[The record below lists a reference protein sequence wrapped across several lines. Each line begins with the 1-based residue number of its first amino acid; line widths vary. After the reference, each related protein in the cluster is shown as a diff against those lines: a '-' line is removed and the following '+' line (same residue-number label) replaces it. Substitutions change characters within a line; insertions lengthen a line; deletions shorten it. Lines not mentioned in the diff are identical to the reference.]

1 MSVGMSYKRHVAR
14 DLPAW
19 ISKGWVDADH
29 AEPLLASIPEHNFR
43 DKLPTIIAVLGAVL
57 LAFAAMSFVAANWNE
72 ITKLVRLGLLFA
84 ALWLAYAGAAWARA
98 KRWPVF
104 YEASVVLGCGL
115 FGANIMLIAQMYH
128 IDRHYPDG
136 FMIWA
141 LGCLL
146 AAGLCRSVGAV
157 LIGFALLCLW
167 TASETVEFVRHVHW
181 PFLIAWGACA
191 WLVWHER
198 WYAGINAAAISLF
211 VWITVSVVT
220 LADRHDW
227 STASALSVLSLTS
240 IIFLVVAVHFED
252 KRQDGG
258 DLKIISVESLI
269 LFFST
274 LFLFQLAT
282 DDLVRSFENV
292 TFSGRFGAGGFWL
305 PTCLITAAL
314 ASALAFGSNLSG
326 GMLRK
331 DAIVLTAAAATV
343 LMSVLVPLPAFIL
356 VVLFGAGY
364 LALSIWSINFGQ
376 RRDSPAAINIGF
388 AAFGIETLYLYF
400 ETVGTLLNTAVFFLT
415 GGIVLVLLALALE
428 RMRRRL
434 MSNQSHGELEGR
446 R

>member
-1 MSVGMSYKRHVAR
+1 MPAGMTYKRHVSR
-14 DLPAW
+14 DLPVW
-19 ISKGWVDADH
+19 VSKGWVDAKH
-29 AEPLLASIPEHNFR
+29 AEALLASIPEHNFR
-43 DKLPTIIAVLGAVL
+43 DKLPTIIAILGGVL
-57 LAFAAMSFVAANWNE
+57 LAFAAMSFVAANWTD
-72 ITKLVRLGLLFA
+72 ISKLVRLGILFS
-84 ALWLAYAGAAWARA
+84 ALWVAYAGAAWANA
-98 KRWPVF
+98 KNWPIF
-104 YEASVVLGCGL
+104 YEAAVVLGCGL

-136 FMIWA
+136 FMVWA
-141 LGCLL
+141 LGSLL

-167 TASETVEFVRHVHW
+167 TASETVEFWKNVHW
-181 PFLIAWGACA
+181 PFLIAWGAAA
-191 WLVWHER
+191 WLVWQER

-220 LADRHDW
+220 LADRYDW
-227 STASALSVLSLTS
+227 STAPALSVLSLTS

-252 KRQDGG
+252 KRQDGD
-258 DLKIISVESLI
+258 DLKIISVESLV
-269 LFFST
+269 LFFAT

-282 DDLVRSFENV
+282 DDLARSFADV
-292 TFSGRFGAGGFWL
+292 SISDRFGAGGFWL
-305 PTCLITAAL
+305 PTCLVTAAL
-314 ASALAFGSNLSG
+314 AAALAFGSNLAG

-331 DAIVLTAAAATV
+331 DAIVLTGAAVTI
-343 LMSVLVPLPAFIL
+343 LISVLVPFPAFIL
-356 VVLFGAGY
+356 VILFGAGY

-415 GGIVLVLLALALE
+415 GGIVLVLLAFALE

-434 MSNQSHGELEGR
+434 MSSHTASEMGAGS
-446 R
+446 